1 MVSCGRDRGS
11 KTMSSKV
18 KVSLDTGL
26 YDETA
31 VRETAQRFREV
42 CRTTV
47 RKHGQSLSVTVTADE
62 HDADVVAGELLNIA
76 LARTLEKRS
85 ARS

>member
-1 MVSCGRDRGS
+1 
-11 KTMSSKV
+11 MSSKV

-26 YDETA
+26 YDEAT
-31 VRETAQRFREV
+31 VRETAQLFGEV
-42 CRTTV
+42 CRATV
-47 RKHGQSLSVTVTADE
+47 RKRGERLTVTVTADE
-62 HDADVVAGELLNIA
+62 HDADVVTGELLNIA

>member
-1 MVSCGRDRGS
+1 
-11 KTMSSKV
+11 MSSKV

-26 YDETA
+26 YDEASVRDTA
-31 VRETAQRFREV
+31 RVFGEV
-42 CRTTV
+42 CRATV
-47 RKHGQSLSVTVTADE
+47 RKHGDHLTVTVTTDA

-85 ARS
+85 AGS